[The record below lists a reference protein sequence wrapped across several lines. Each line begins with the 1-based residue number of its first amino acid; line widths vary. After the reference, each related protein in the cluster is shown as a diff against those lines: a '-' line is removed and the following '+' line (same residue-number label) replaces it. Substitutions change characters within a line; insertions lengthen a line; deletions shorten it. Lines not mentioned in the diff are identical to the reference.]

1 MKTTTARLCRWC
13 KSPVEMTPADEERMD
28 ELLTQ
33 IDYWGETSLTEDQ
46 QALVHNGPLC
56 EACQARA

>member
-1 MKTTTARLCRWC
+1 
-13 KSPVEMTPADEERMD
+13 MD